1 MHLFVR
7 YSRQADLMP
16 DRNMSCLRRCLLGVM
31 AAAIVVLALL
41 TAMLAF
47 AASWLLQADELQS
60 AEAIVIL
67 AGDARRT
74 RHAADLF
81 RQGLAPR
88 VLVSRPVRTA
98 RERLLDGLGI
108 PFPLAEQ
115 LDFEVL
121 RKTGVPAAN
130 IAFYGDG
137 SVSTF
142 DEALALQRLFA
153 GKTPRLVVV
162 TSPYHVRRARMILV
176 DAMPGAD
183 LRVVATPYEEF
194 PERWW
199 TSQDAARDLLLEMA
213 KLGFYLVGGR
223 FSTLAR

>member
-1 MHLFVR
+1 MTCV
-7 YSRQADLMP
+7 
-16 DRNMSCLRRCLLGVM
+16 RRCLLGLLLAV
-31 AAAIVVLALL
+31 IVALTL
-41 TAMLAF
+41 LVTILAF
-47 AASWLLQADELQS
+47 ASSWLLQSDELQP

-81 RQGLAPR
+81 RRGLAPR

-98 RERLLDGLGI
+98 RERLLDGLDI
-108 PFPLAEQ
+108 PFPRAEQ

-130 IAFYGDG
+130 ISFYGDG

-142 DEALALQRLFA
+142 EEALALQRLFA
-153 GKTPRLVVV
+153 GKSPRLLVV

-176 DAMPGAD
+176 DAIPGVD

-213 KLGFYLVGGR
+213 KLGFYLAGGR
-223 FSTLAR
+223 FLAAAR

>member
-1 MHLFVR
+1 M
-7 YSRQADLMP
+7 
-16 DRNMSCLRRCLLGVM
+16 NCLRRCLLGVM
-31 AAAIVVLALL
+31 AVAIVALGLLATL
-41 TAMLAF
+41 LAF
-47 AASWLLQADELQS
+47 AASWLLQADELQP
-60 AEAIVIL
+60 ADAIVIL

-74 RHAADLF
+74 RHASDLF

-88 VLVSRPVRTA
+88 VLISRPVRTA
-98 RERLLDGLGI
+98 RERLLDGLDI
-108 PFPLAEQ
+108 PFPRAEQ

-130 IAFYGDG
+130 IAFYGEG

-142 DEALALQRLFA
+142 DEALALQHLFA
-153 GKTPRLVVV
+153 GKTPRLLVV

-176 DAMPGAD
+176 DALPEAD

-199 TSQDAARDLLLEMA
+199 TSQDAARDLLLEIP
-213 KLGFYLVGGR
+213 KLGFYLAGGR
-223 FSTLAR
+223 FSAAAR